1 MATKEPCVHLYQVYF
16 VFDLLLVLSLGWS
29 SFHPSLTV
37 VQHGIPCYEI
47 HIGDICLPPG
57 HPDAINFDDSGV
69 FDTFKR

>member
-1 MATKEPCVHLYQVYF
+1 M
-16 VFDLLLVLSLGWS
+16 FDLLLVLSLGWS

-69 FDTFKR
+69 FDTFKRYFFL

>member
-1 MATKEPCVHLYQVYF
+1 MW
-16 VFDLLLVLSLGWS
+16 VLSVNPVLMSLSFGLTSGWS
-29 SFHPSLTV
+29 SFYPSLTV
-37 VQHGIPCYEI
+37 VQHGIPCCEI